1 MLGVSDLYSNY
12 EFGIY
17 ELFDLKK
24 DISDLRALL
33 SLSENGTKKEQWMNS
48 QLSRK
53 KVLSGSILFMNLITI
68 LALYTF
74 I

>member
-24 DISDLRALL
+24 DISDLWALL